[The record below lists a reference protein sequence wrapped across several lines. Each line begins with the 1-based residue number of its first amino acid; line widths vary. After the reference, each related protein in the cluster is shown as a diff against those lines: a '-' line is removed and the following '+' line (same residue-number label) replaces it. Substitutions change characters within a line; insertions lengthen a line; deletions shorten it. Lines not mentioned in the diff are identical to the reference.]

1 MTAPA
6 PTPTPAPAVTARG
19 LLRLAGAVAVAVVAV
34 VLVWQGF
41 GLAGHGTDVHAK
53 RASWALFQALGFGV
67 ALVCARGWL
76 LVRGLVA
83 LAFLGSVGV
92 AWWTVRSSDFKS
104 AISLRE
110 AVAERD
116 RLSGELATATL
127 DDLDRHKGYREIDF
141 LFTQYPSLAAG
152 LKDEHARW
160 KDSLATDLDARL
172 EKAPSDDPKT
182 AAQLR
187 VWAETLTKIDP
198 AGAERREAK
207 VQAWLK
213 AALAAK
219 ARELQDPPGDLAA
232 FERTAPGRKT
242 LAEAFPET
250 RDKLVSLEEACAL
263 KSNLWVTFRRPAT
276 PARVDWRGA
285 EKALLALPAL
295 DTSETRFKD
304 ARGWLFEQAHDDA
317 KGEVAAHLEAGRYDA
332 AFAAARRHAV
342 EWNASAAALG
352 NAEVKKLDALRDYC
366 EAFAKLSEVSAGAVE
381 VAPPPRPKP
390 E

>member
-6 PTPTPAPAVTARG
+6 PVPVPTPTVTARG
-19 LLRLAGAVAVAVVAV
+19 LLRLAGAVALAAVGV

-41 GLAGHGTDVHAK
+41 GLAGYGTDAHPPRVG
-53 RASWALFQALGFGV
+53 WALFQALGFGV

-83 LAFLGSVGV
+83 LAFLGSSGA

-110 AVAERD
+110 AAAERD

-198 AGAERREAK
+198 AGAERREAR
-207 VQAWLK
+207 VQAWLTN
-213 AALAAK
+213 ALAAK
-219 ARELQDPPGDLAA
+219 ARELQNPPGDLAA
-232 FERTAPGRKT
+232 FERTAPGRRA
-242 LAEAFPET
+242 LAEAFPEL
-250 RDKLVSLEEACAL
+250 RDKLVSAEEAWAL
-263 KSNLWVTFRRPAT
+263 KSKQWVAFRRPAA
-276 PARVDWRGA
+276 PARVSWRDA

-295 DTSETRFKD
+295 DASETRFKG
-304 ARGWLFEQAHDDA
+304 ARAWLFEQAHDDA
-317 KGEVAAHLEAGRYDA
+317 KREVTAHLDAGRYDA
-332 AFAAARRHAV
+332 AFAVARAHAV

-352 NAEVKKLDALRDYC
+352 DAEVKKLDALRDYC